1 MEFKDEIFKLV
12 DDIAVSEINN
22 ESVILNLKTG
32 IYFQVNELGSYII
45 SQLNQYSTFESLN
58 NKINEEFDVAPNK
71 SEKDLLAFIKD
82 CLLYT
87 SDAADE
93 S

>member
-12 DDIAVSEINN
+12 DDIVVSEINN

-32 IYFQVNELGSYII
+32 IYFQVNELGSYIV

-58 NKINEEFDVAPNK
+58 NKITEDFDVAPNK
-71 SEKDLLAFIKD
+71 SKKDLLTFIKD
-82 CLLYT
+82 LESKGLLHYK
-87 SDAADE
+87 
-93 S
+93 

>member
-1 MEFKDEIFKLV
+1 MEFKDEIFKIV
-12 DDIAVSEINN
+12 DDIVVSEINN

-82 CLLYT
+82 LEIKGLLHYK
-87 SDAADE
+87 
-93 S
+93 